1 MDAQLMERLFSS
13 EQGLHTLPTSPEELS
28 VEAKGQLG
36 KIIENMGRISPL
48 EADLLEMYLLK
59 GVSQAQL
66 GKIFQ
71 YTQPNIH
78 YRINRGLQRLRVFVN
93 IRIFTEEELRK
104 RLSSFFTDPKDIEVM
119 TLIYVHSSQSLVA
132 RLIGE
137 SQGKVRYR
145 YLKCVKA
152 LEQAPSLHDVYV
164 TLKEIGDNITLLR
177 KHKDDDLEKRV
188 IL

>member
-1 MDAQLMERLFSS
+1 
-13 EQGLHTLPTSPEELS
+13 
-28 VEAKGQLG
+28 
-36 KIIENMGRISPL
+36 
-48 EADLLEMYLLK
+48 
-59 GVSQAQL
+59 
-66 GKIFQ
+66 
-71 YTQPNIH
+71 
-78 YRINRGLQRLRVFVN
+78 
-93 IRIFTEEELRK
+93 
-104 RLSSFFTDPKDIEVM
+104 M